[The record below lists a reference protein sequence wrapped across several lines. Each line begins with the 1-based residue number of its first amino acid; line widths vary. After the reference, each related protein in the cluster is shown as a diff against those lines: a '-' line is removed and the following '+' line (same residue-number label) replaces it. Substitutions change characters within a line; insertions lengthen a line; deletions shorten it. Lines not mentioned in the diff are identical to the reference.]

1 MNTKQVLY
9 DALKAQLEIK
19 KQESEKYEIEVY
31 TPAINNLKDKIS
43 NYIYTIVDGVDRIEC
58 SDYLSYIKLYSEGSK
73 YKCIELSVGSNYN
86 PENTTR
92 HINFNFN
99 GGDFK
104 VTEQIQDND
113 FKYLQLL
120 TNISSNINTISDKF
134 LNEWYPLSKE
144 LRVDLD
150 KALSEYKTLDNA
162 LNKLK
167 NEIKNDVYE
176 SMKEIGFEIKK
187 FKESTSLDYNYKDN
201 NEREYKIVSRSKAIS
216 IQYGRAQYEST
227 YVEGFKILGKKGNK
241 YEVEV
246 YKENVGSRIY
256 NVLEKKFESF
266 LEEVNDWET
275 VKADKEK
282 EMINERYQKYS
293 ND

>member
-31 TPAINNLKDKIS
+31 APAINKLKDKIS
-43 NYIYTIVDGVDRIEC
+43 NYIYTIVNDVNRIEC

-73 YKCIELSVGSNYN
+73 YKCAELSIGSNYN
-86 PENTTR
+86 SENTTR
-92 HINFNFN
+92 YINFSFN

-120 TNISSNINTISDKF
+120 SNISSNINTISDKF

-187 FKESTSLDYNYKDN
+187 FKDTTSLDYDWIDN
-201 NEREYKIVSRSKAIS
+201 KRKYKIVSRPKSIS
-216 IQYGRAQYEST
+216 IQYGRAQYESS
-227 YVEGFKILGKKGNK
+227 YIEGFKVLGKKGNK

-246 YKENVGSRIY
+246 YRENVINRIY

-282 EMINERYQKYS
+282 ETINERYQKYS